1 MKRISL
7 AMLFACCM
15 LAMMAQFSF
24 KVNYKGA
31 KPTITDMAWAY
42 CNFMDDPNE
51 PGDKPSNAIL
61 QALIQYRNGLPQYD
75 DDVTFVVDEKNGYIL
90 YEYKHDTGVTRM
102 EMCYWNEADGKHKL
116 FAFNNMASIVD
127 DEPLSTE
134 TTGMTF
140 CRYNNATKKM
150 TLCDPPGFEIDYQ
163 CVYALPRTGKNITV
177 TKFLKN
183 GQTTKKTLKWNG
195 KRFSY

>member
-1 MKRISL
+1 
-7 AMLFACCM
+7 
-15 LAMMAQFSF
+15 
-24 KVNYKGA
+24 
-31 KPTITDMAWAY
+31 
-42 CNFMDDPNE
+42 
-51 PGDKPSNAIL
+51 
-61 QALIQYRNGLPQYD
+61 
-75 DDVTFVVDEKNGYIL
+75 
-90 YEYKHDTGVTRM
+90 
-102 EMCYWNEADGKHKL
+102 NEADGKHKL